1 MYRSSHFEVSSS
13 AVLTAFTLLCG
24 HHCHHLQ
31 GFPISQLKLHIR
43 WTLTFPAF
51 PQLLATTVLPTVSRS
66 LTPLGPHLSGILG
79 ACPLLTGLLTEL
91 GTLKVHPCCNM
102 CQKFLFF
109 FFFLRAAWCM
119 DVSSLTRDR
128 TCNPCSGTRS
138 LNAWATGRS
147 RSSFLLKAESCFT
160 VADFHFIH
168 WWTLV
173 LFPPFRYC

>member
-24 HHCHHLQ
+24 HHRHHLQ

-91 GTLKVHPCCNM
+91 GTLKVNPCCNM

-109 FFFLRAAWCM
+109 FFFWGLHGAWM
-119 DVSSLTRDR
+119 LVPWLGIEPVTLAVALGVLT
-128 TCNPCSGTRS
+128 PGPPGGPE
-138 LNAWATGRS
+138 AP
-147 RSSFLLKAESCFT
+147 SF
-160 VADFHFIH
+160 
-168 WWTLV
+168 
-173 LFPPFRYC
+173 